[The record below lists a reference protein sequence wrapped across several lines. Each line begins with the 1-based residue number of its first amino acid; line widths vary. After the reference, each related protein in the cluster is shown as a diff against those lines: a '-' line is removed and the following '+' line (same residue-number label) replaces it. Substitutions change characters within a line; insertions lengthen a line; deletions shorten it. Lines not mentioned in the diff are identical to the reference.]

1 MYFTGSISSSRARHW
16 LQISR
21 CSSTAAR
28 LESASLSSEYSSSAP
43 SERWPLM
50 ACSTAL
56 RSSEG
61 IDCGSTTDGV
71 ALRLTPLSVV
81 GDGED
86 RKSTRLNSSHRCISY
101 AVFCLK
107 KTELFLLRNCFPHL
121 QGRVERPIGRETV

>member
-81 GDGED
+81 GDGECSASEALCFVIRVKCPQMSHPRAD
-86 RKSTRLNSSHRCISY
+86 TRKSYGSGTPDT
-101 AVFCLK
+101 K
-107 KTELFLLRNCFPHL
+107 
-121 QGRVERPIGRETV
+121 ERIK